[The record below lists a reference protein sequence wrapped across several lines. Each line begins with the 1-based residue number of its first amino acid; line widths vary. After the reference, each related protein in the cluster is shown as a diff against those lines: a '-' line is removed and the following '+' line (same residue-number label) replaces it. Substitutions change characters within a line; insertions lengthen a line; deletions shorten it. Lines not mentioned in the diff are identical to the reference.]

1 MLIENFQVSSPN
13 VVYSEDAIT
22 STYDYQSTKLD
33 RSPDGKWTV
42 VPTSTQYEFRVQRSV
57 PKLG

>member
-13 VVYSEDAIT
+13 VQYGEEFIT
-22 STYDYQSTKLD
+22 SSYNYQSTRLD
-33 RSPDGKWTV
+33 RSTNGKWTV
-42 VPTSTQYEFRVQRSV
+42 VPTTTQYEFRVKRNV